1 MNINRRIVSGNLDV
15 LRFLFPKYKLA
26 STLDEVDSNCIYLGK
41 LEDIDE
47 LIKKCDECKYNFIV
61 YSQNP
66 TDFNLDDRLVLA
78 NIVFGK
84 YNRLVPK
91 YLMSILD
98 KLDDN
103 TFMLNIKSYWL
114 TGKWLT
120 KNVSE
125 EKSFLYFIDSINGT
139 TLQMYKSY
147 FEVINS
153 INPFVLES
161 SIMTFFLRAKEEDY
175 KDIKGKYRLKL
186 KSFNKSRLTK
196 VIKGIEKS
204 LDYNIDNKSLS
215 LLNMIY
221 NMMINV

>member
-26 STLDEVDSNCIYLGK
+26 STLDEVDANCIYLGK

-47 LIKKCDECKYNFIV
+47 LIKKCDECRYNFIV

-125 EKSFLYFIDSINGT
+125 EKSSD
-139 TLQMYKSY
+139 
-147 FEVINS
+147 V
-153 INPFVLES
+153 
-161 SIMTFFLRAKEEDY
+161 
-175 KDIKGKYRLKL
+175 
-186 KSFNKSRLTK
+186 
-196 VIKGIEKS
+196 
-204 LDYNIDNKSLS
+204 
-215 LLNMIY
+215 
-221 NMMINV
+221 